1 MRRFFVQGVPY
12 WRIERKD
19 IKKDL
24 PQLLPRG
31 NPNAITLH
39 WTAGS
44 YTAPYKAYQILISTN
59 HILVSERLLDYMRH
73 GHTWRRNTGNI
84 GVSFM
89 AMAGATER
97 NAGHFPITPDMVE
110 MAALTVGM
118 LQRKYGLGKG
128 ALYDHAHWARVDG
141 YAGLRWDATFVLP
154 WAGETV
160 TDVVTTKAWWYR
172 ERVSV

>member
-1 MRRFFVQGVPY
+1 MKRVFVQGRAY

-24 PQLLPRG
+24 PQFLPSRQLS
-31 NPNAITLH
+31 AITLH

-44 YTAPYKAYQILISTN
+44 YTTPYRAYQVLIGTD
-59 HILVSERLLDYMRH
+59 HILVSENLLNFNLH
-73 GHTWRRNTGNI
+73 QHTYRRNSSNL

-110 MAALTVGM
+110 MASLVVGM
-118 LQRKYGLGKG
+118 LQKKYNLGKG
-128 ALYDHAHWARVDG
+128 QLYDHSHWAQVDG
-141 YAGLRWDATFVLP
+141 YAGYRWDARFVLP
-154 WAGETV
+154 WEGDTV
-160 TDVVTTKAWWYR
+160 TDVVRRKGWWYR
-172 ERVSV
+172 ERVKV